1 MRVDVASRFDPP
13 RLRRVGLAGALAGA
27 LALMA
32 SGVQGLAGVD
42 DRLEA
47 ASEPSRGA
55 VERNLRD
62 GRCPTQR
69 HHRLTDEERL

>member
-1 MRVDVASRFDPP
+1 
-13 RLRRVGLAGALAGA
+13 LAGALAGG

-47 ASEPSRGA
+47 ASEPSRAA
-55 VERNLRD
+55 VERSLPDRHCPKHRRD
-62 GRCPTQR
+62 
-69 HHRLTDEERL
+69 RLSERERL